1 MITQFTVENFRSFKE
16 KHTFSLIAT
25 KDKELSEGNT
35 FEAEKGLRFLRSA
48 VIYGANAGGKSNFFN
63 ALTFFL
69 QFSILSG
76 PRKQVAD
83 PIETEPFILSKQT
96 GSAPSIF
103 EIVFIIK
110 DDDGETKYRYGFSVD
125 KKQVLS
131 ENLYMVKNVRE
142 VLLFSR
148 NFQEIEYTQYFREGS
163 RGKQSVRNNCSLLSV
178 CAQNNGVIST
188 QIIKYFRKISILSG
202 LYDPFFPDNENIT
215 PAYKEKIIKFLKN
228 ADIQITNFK
237 TEPVSFPDN
246 ELSSL
251 IKNKFPDFQME
262 KRLFGHTVYDGN
274 VPISEHYFDENE
286 ESAGTQKLFFYSTYI
301 LEALEFGTPLFIDEF
316 DSTLHPLIIENI
328 IKLFNSS
335 ITNPNNAQLIISCH
349 AVNIMT
355 NKNFRRDQ
363 IWFCEKDEYGA
374 TYMYSL
380 VDYKKESQ
388 DAVRKDS
395 SYNKNYLQG
404 KYGAIPYINDI
415 L

>member
-1 MITQFTVENFRSFKE
+1 M
-16 KHTFSLIAT
+16 
-25 KDKELSEGNT
+25 
-35 FEAEKGLRFLRSA
+35 
-48 VIYGANAGGKSNFFN
+48 
-63 ALTFFL
+63 
-69 QFSILSG
+69 QFSVLSG

-96 GSAPSIF
+96 ESAPSIF
-103 EIVFIIK
+103 EIIFIIK
-110 DDDGETKYRYGFSVD
+110 DDERETKYRYGFSVN
-125 KKQVLS
+125 KEQVLS

-148 NFQEIEYTQYFREGS
+148 NSQEIEYTQYFREGS

-178 CAQNNGVIST
+178 CAQNNGAIST

-202 LYDPFFPDNENIT
+202 LYDPFFPNNDNIT

-274 VPISEHYFDENE
+274 VHISEHYFDENE

-301 LEALEFGTPLFIDEF
+301 LEALEFGAPLFIDEF

-374 TYMYSL
+374 TDMYSL